1 MKMMKFRIEI
11 EPLADHFVV
20 AAKDW
25 KTGELKETFTLNES
39 GVDMLRLFC
48 QGKDVDSISHEMSE
62 MYDAPMEVISK
73 DVRTFADRL
82 VKKGFM

>member
-1 MKMMKFRIEI
+1 MMRFKIEI

-25 KTGELKETFTLNES
+25 ETGELKDAFTLNER
-39 GVDMLRLFC
+39 GDDMLKLFC

-62 MYDAPMEVISK
+62 MYDAPLEVISK

-82 VKKGFM
+82 LKKGLM